1 MTNQLFQWEHFQLG
15 EGFVSITENPIHGT
29 DFIIENHFDVCKGE
43 WCIFIAA
50 IMLAICFISLGRIVR
65 SKTTNDGLLFLT
77 KSVDNFFFAAY
88 RVFQRFAVDEIHRF
102 CNVLN
107 RDSRHQTPSANF
119 QKIFPQLLFQFS
131 TGDSCGVYFSAIQ
144 VYFRILFLHDN
155 IKNSANIQFHMLPF
169 GRNVQCSCG
178 IYAIIH
184 SLVPFVQI
192 ACLSNHFRNLLPDI
206 LFRISI
212 ISFFCHGYK
221 L

>member
-1 MTNQLFQWEHFQLG
+1 MLR
-15 EGFVSITENPIHGT
+15 SIRA
-29 DFIIENHFDVCKGE
+29 E
-43 WCIFIAA
+43 WYKA
-50 IMLAICFISLGRIVR
+50 VR
-65 SKTTNDGLLFLT
+65 
-77 KSVDNFFFAAY
+77 
-88 RVFQRFAVDEIHRF
+88 R
-102 CNVLN
+102 
-107 RDSRHQTPSANF
+107 P
-119 QKIFPQLLFQFS
+119 
-131 TGDSCGVYFSAIQ
+131 
-144 VYFRILFLHDN
+144 YFRILFLHDN